1 MNIRYKDTVIELSPD
16 VYEPSDDSFLLA
28 EAALSEIKNSER
40 ILEVGCGSGIIAAVV
55 NANTKARVTAIDI
68 NPHAARCAK
77 NNGVEVIRGDLLNCI
92 KGKFDIIL
100 FNPPYLPTSE
110 EEKTGGWINAALD
123 GGYDGRRIIFRF
135 LEQASNNLS
144 DKGFILILLSSLTG
158 IEEVKSKMESLGYHV
173 EDKKQERYMFE
184 QLRVIAAAKK

>member
-1 MNIRYKDTVIELSPD
+1 MKISYKDTAIKLSTD

-40 ILEVGCGSGIIAAVV
+40 ILEVGCGSGIIAAII
-55 NANTKARVTAIDI
+55 NSNTKAKVIGIDI

-77 NNGVEVIRGDLLNCI
+77 NNGVEAIRGDLLNCI

-110 EEKTGGWINAALD
+110 EEKTEGWINAALD

-135 LEQASNNLS
+135 LEQAGNNLL
-144 DKGFILILLSSLTG
+144 DKGLILMVLSSLTG
-158 IEEVKSKMESLGYHV
+158 IEEVKSKIESLGYHV

-184 QLRVIAAAKK
+184 QLRVIATTKK

>member
-1 MNIRYKDTVIELSPD
+1 MNISYKDTAIKLSPD

-40 ILEVGCGSGIIAAVV
+40 ILEVGCGSGIIAAVI
-55 NANTKARVTAIDI
+55 NSNTKAKVIGIDI
-68 NPHAARCAK
+68 NPHAARCAR
-77 NNGVEVIRGDLLNCI
+77 NNGVEAIRGDLLNCI

-100 FNPPYLPTSE
+100 FNPPYLPTNE
-110 EEKTGGWINAALD
+110 EEKTEGWINAALD
-123 GGYDGRRIIFRF
+123 GGYDGRWIIFRF
-135 LEQASNNLS
+135 LEQAGTNLL
-144 DKGFILILLSSLTG
+144 DKGLILIVLSSLTG

-184 QLRVIAAAKK
+184 QLRVIACH